1 MRRVLG
7 TVAGVVLSLV
17 LAAPAVAAPPEL
29 FVRTQSW
36 DTHEETGPWLS
47 LASAPSFSYLGGYEI
62 GYRLQASNFQ
72 TAALTITAVPDG
84 VPTQPSNATPYCVG
98 RNGTAGEIHSAG
110 TELQFEGSGAYT
122 VKVSVKAGPGGPSDC
137 LSTGESNTGSFSV
150 DAPVA
155 PSLAGSPLI
164 YRSKPLK
171 GDPFVGIQATPPP
184 GGQAEI
190 QCTMGSDVIGPW
202 WTLREDEFT
211 RPGTWACVAR
221 GVAEGSNDDFETVNF
236 GTPWSAPLSVLVRSD
251 FRRRLGELKRL
262 RSKRPRFTFTAEF
275 PDAAAGG
282 AVRVTIFRANT
293 CKLRKVGTYRG
304 RFGPRRAR
312 FTMRRPRRP
321 GLYLGRFSFGGTSLL
336 NASTD
341 PNPIRLLAR
350 ENRLEFAPASAFPR
364 C

>member
-17 LAAPAVAAPPEL
+17 LVAPAVAAAPPEL

-36 DTHEETGPWLS
+36 DTHEETGPWLP
-47 LASAPSFSYLGGYEI
+47 LASVPSFGYLGGYEI
-62 GYRLQASNFQ
+62 GYRAQATGFQ
-72 TAALTITAVPDG
+72 RVALTVTGVPDG
-84 VPTQPSNATPYCVG
+84 SPTQPSNATPVCVG
-98 RNGTAGEIHSAG
+98 RSPAAVGDIEPAGA
-110 TELQFEGSGAYT
+110 ELQFEGSGTYT
-122 VKVSVKAGPGGPSDC
+122 VKVSVGAGLDC
-137 LSTGESNTGSFSV
+137 TTAGESNTGSFSV
-150 DAPVA
+150 DGRVA

-221 GVAEGSNDDFETVNF
+221 GVAEGNDDDFETVNF
-236 GTPWSAPLSVLVRSD
+236 GTPWSAPLTVLVRSD

-321 GLYLGRFSFGGTSLL
+321 GLYLGRLSFGGTSLL

-350 ENRLEFAPASAFPR
+350 GNRMEFAPASAFPR